1 MFFPAKSQLILM
13 DFRRTLE
20 VLSRSRSLRCS
31 KIFTSTSAYSE
42 RCEKWRETVKLKKR
56 VMHFKM
62 SMMSMMSMFCVLW
75 CLMMFYDV
83 SRCLWCFMMCYYV
96 LLCFMFFWKNN
107 RFSMIQHMFSDI
119 CSDFMAGKLLKP
131 TTFMSCL
138 MVKTFLVSDH
148 LQGNTVVGLEVEPG
162 NDPRGTNWGTLA
174 NLDSNLHPTSVSSG
188 N

>member
-42 RCEKWRETVKLKKR
+42 RCEKWRETVKLKKH

-96 LLCFMFFWKNN
+96 LLCFMFFERTIGSAWFN
-107 RFSMIQHMFSDI
+107 I
-119 CSDFMAGKLLKP
+119 C
-131 TTFMSCL
+131 
-138 MVKTFLVSDH
+138 LVIF
-148 LQGNTVVGLEVEPG
+148 VVTSWLE
-162 NDPRGTNWGTLA
+162 NC
-174 NLDSNLHPTSVSSG
+174 SNLQHLCRAWWWKRFLFLTIFKATQLLVLKSNLATTLGEPTG
-188 N
+188 ELLPT

>member
-1 MFFPAKSQLILM
+1 MFFPTKSQLILM

-42 RCEKWRETVKLKKR
+42 RCEKWRETVKLKKH

-62 SMMSMMSMFCVLW
+62 SMMSMTSMFCDVLW

-119 CSDFMAGKLLKP
+119 YSDFRMAGKLLKP
-131 TTFMSCL
+131 TTFPTTCPICPAWWW
-138 MVKTFLVSDH
+138 KRFLFLTIFKATQLLV
-148 LQGNTVVGLEVEPG
+148 LK
-162 NDPRGTNWGTLA
+162 
-174 NLDSNLHPTSVSSG
+174 SNLATPLGEPTG
-188 N
+188 ELLPT